1 MKRLHLFFILSFLV
15 FSLQAQPLWVSV
27 NDHPDH
33 NKSQTAASAFA
44 GDSLILHAG
53 YLGISCPR
61 NALFA
66 YNFQGEKLWM
76 LQDSLEFDLGGLFDV
91 IMADETS
98 VYAAGFLHH
107 DDFTLDD
114 HPVFSRFDKEGN
126 PIFVTHYPEENP
138 EEPFFF
144 TPNSMDVSGEGNI
157 LVSSDFPINAAQLIH
172 LNAEGEVLWYKEYP
186 FHVNSVRFINEDAFI
201 LHANEKLYI
210 ADMQG
215 ELTDSA
221 AFEGASMEILVEN
234 GQIYQLFF
242 NLLLTRNPQLEIQ
255 DTLYTAE
262 TIELQ
267 RLKKFGEK
275 LWIMG
280 IDEEE
285 IHFTPLEEQLPGDTH
300 TFELIVDSPDFLV
313 AGDKIFVTGDSFSG
327 QMAMAAYNMAEEPEE
342 YVWPDLVLLDFEISN
357 LDYYSYDDMPVGF
370 HFDVE
375 LQVRNNGPVFLQSF
389 AVYSLLSGGVN
400 CVVNFFYEKIT
411 GLELAPGQEITLNFS
426 DLMESEPPSEDHEF
440 CFEVLAPNGKIE
452 PDISGNILCK
462 TFNTTSITEVS
473 GEQSLRIF
481 PNPAA
486 GKLVVEAGHAGNTL
500 LQINDLGGKLVLEKQ
515 IPGEQP
521 SVIDVE
527 FLKPGLYIISIQ
539 TPQGRT
545 SSKFMKK

>member
-1 MKRLHLFFILSFLV
+1 MKNLIPLFVLLCMTCK
-15 FSLQAQPLWVSV
+15 LPGQPTWTQALDQQE
-27 NDHPDH
+27 H
-33 NKSQTAASAFA
+33 NKSYSLGGALL
-44 GDSLILHAG
+44 GDSLILPAG

-76 LQDSLEFDLGGLFDV
+76 LQDSLEFDRGGFFDV

-98 VYAAGFLHH
+98 VYAAGLLYH
-107 DDFTLDD
+107 DDFSLDD

-144 TPNSMDVSGEGNI
+144 SPNSMDVSGEGNI
-157 LVSSDFPINAAQLIH
+157 LVSSDDPINAAQLIH
-172 LNAEGEVLWYKEYP
+172 LNAEGEVVWYKEYP

-201 LHANEKLYI
+201 LHANEKLYM

-221 AFEGASMEILVEN
+221 AFEGASLEILVAN
-234 GQIYQLFF
+234 GQIYQLFDH
-242 NLLLTRNPQLEIQ
+242 LLITRNQQLEIQ
-255 DTLYTAE
+255 DTLFTNE
-262 TIELQ
+262 VMELQ

-285 IHFTPLEEQLPGDTH
+285 IHFTPLEEQVPGETH
-300 TFELIVDSPDFLV
+300 SFELIVDSPDFLV

-342 YVWPDLVLLDFEISN
+342 YIWPDLELLDFEISN

-375 LQVRNNGPVFLQSF
+375 LQVRNNGPEPLQSF
-389 AVYSLLSGGVN
+389 AVFSLLSGGFN
-400 CVVNFFYEKIT
+400 CIVNFFYKKIT
-411 GLELAPGQEITLNFS
+411 DLDLSPGQELSISYTG
-426 DLMESEPPSEDHEF
+426 LMESKPPTEDHEF
-440 CFEVLAPNGKIE
+440 CFEVLAPNSQIE
-452 PDISGNILCK
+452 PDISGNMLCK
-462 TFNTTSITEVS
+462 TFNTTSIPELS
-473 GEQSLRIF
+473 GKQSLSIF

-486 GKLVVEAGHAGNTL
+486 GKLVVETGHAGQTL
-500 LQINDLGGKLVLEKQ
+500 LQINDLRGKLLLEKQ

-521 SVIDVE
+521 FVIDVD
-527 FLKPGLYIISIQ
+527 FLKSGLYIISIL

-545 SSKFMKK
+545 SRKFMKK